1 MKVTAVGSGPGS
13 GPLVER
19 LDAYQRRHTWL
30 GFPLAVVYKFF
41 DDQGNFLAAMITYY
55 GFLSLFPLLLLLST
69 VLGFILQGNAHLQA
83 QVVQSALAQFP
94 IIGDQIK
101 TNVHSVH
108 GSGAALAVGILG
120 TIYGGLGIA
129 QAVQNAFNKVWAVPR
144 NERPNPIVARL
155 RSLLLLLIIGLG
167 VLATTALSALTTGA
181 QVYGADIG
189 TGLRWAAT
197 GLSVIANVLLLML
210 AFRVATARDISTRD
224 IRVGAVTAAV
234 AWQLLQLVGTYY
246 LSHKLRGATQVYGL
260 FGIVLGLLA
269 WIYLEALI
277 LLMCTEIN
285 VVRRDR
291 LWPRALLTPVTDDVD
306 LTSADKDAYASY
318 AATERFKGNEDVDV
332 SFGERDR
339 PVSDPPAEEAAASDT
354 PR

>member
-1 MKVTAVGSGPGS
+1 MVA
-13 GPLVER
+13 R
-19 LDAYQRRHTWL
+19 LDSYQRRHTWL

-69 VLGFILQGNAHLQA
+69 VLGFVLQGNAHLQS
-83 QVVQSALAQFP
+83 QVVTSALAQFP

-101 TNVHSVH
+101 TNIHSVH
-108 GSGAALAVGILG
+108 GSGAALVVGILG
-120 TIYGGLGIA
+120 TLYGGLGIA
-129 QAVQNAFNKVWAVPR
+129 QAVQNAFNKIWAVPR
-144 NERPNPIVARL
+144 NERPNPLMARL
-155 RSLLLLLIIGLG
+155 RSMLLLLVIGLG
-167 VLATTALSALTTGA
+167 VLATTVLSALTTGA
-181 QVYGADIG
+181 SAYGANLG
-189 TGLRWAAT
+189 SGLRGAAT
-197 GLSVIANVLLLML
+197 GLSVVANVLLLML
-210 AFRVATARDISTRD
+210 AFRVATARNISTRD
-224 IRVGAVTAAV
+224 LRTGAITAAL
-234 AWQLLQLVGTYY
+234 AWQVLQIIGTYY

-277 LLMCTEIN
+277 LLFCTEIN

-306 LTSADKDAYASY
+306 LTPADKEAYASY
-318 AATERFKGNEDVDV
+318 AAAERFKGNEEVEV
-332 SFGERDR
+332 SFGKGDGDGDADR
-339 PVSDPPAEEAAASDT
+339 PETEPPAEERAA